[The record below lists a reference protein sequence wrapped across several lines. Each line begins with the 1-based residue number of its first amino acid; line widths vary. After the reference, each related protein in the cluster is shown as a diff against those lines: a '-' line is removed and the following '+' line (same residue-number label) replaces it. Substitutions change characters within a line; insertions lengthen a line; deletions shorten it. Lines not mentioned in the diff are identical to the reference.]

1 MDNFLRPFLIRKGA
15 DLPLL
20 LILAGVI
27 GGLLATGLLGI
38 FIGPTVLAVG
48 YTLLNAWMDETGET
62 EFRYA
67 APMTLMGRISQA
79 RSPCRTAA

>member
-1 MDNFLRPFLIRKGA
+1 MDNFLRPVLIRKGA

-48 YTLLNAWMDETGET
+48 YTLLNAWIEETGESEPT
-62 EFRYA
+62 SS
-67 APMTLMGRISQA
+67 LQ
-79 RSPCRTAA
+79 